1 VTGATDLTATQV
13 PASQLADKVDEKRM
27 SGFVLVMAMVI
38 GSIGATMLFV
48 GSVISMATAF
58 GNRQYFM
65 GILLLLF
72 FPASLLYCALNR
84 DKAAYPGKLVYT
96 GAVLLIGGL
105 VAIGLTLF
113 KMAR

>member
-1 VTGATDLTATQV
+1 
-13 PASQLADKVDEKRM
+13 M
-27 SGFVLVMAMVI
+27 SSFVLVMAMVI

-48 GSVISMATAF
+48 GSVISMAMAF

-65 GILLLLF
+65 GILLFLF
-72 FPASLLYCALNR
+72 FPASLFYCALNR
-84 DKAAYPGKLVYT
+84 DRAAYPGKLVFT
-96 GAVLLIGGL
+96 GAALLIGGL

>member
-1 VTGATDLTATQV
+1 
-13 PASQLADKVDEKRM
+13 M
-27 SGFVLVMAMVI
+27 SSFILVMAMVI

-48 GSVISMATAF
+48 GSVISMVTAF

-65 GILLLLF
+65 GILLFLF

-84 DKAAYPGKLVYT
+84 DRAAYPGKLVYT
-96 GAVLLIGGL
+96 GAVML
-105 VAIGLTLF
+105 VGSLMAIGLTLV